1 MVTQN
6 VPKKFLIK
14 PTEAN
19 TPCTSKRRI
28 RRAHRGA
35 GEPGALWRL
44 QGRKAFDDWGWLE
57 SQPWKVWLWGWVYG
71 IKFTT
76 LYTLN
81 RAVTTALVGF
91 NMFQPRKMTKI
102 SGFHPVAPPLLHPS
116 PHGGIRP
123 RTLKGWCSYL
133 WMPEHPARRE
143 LPVGHGTVSS
153 KSGHLGALLLWC

>member
-1 MVTQN
+1 MTQWHLMVTQN

-28 RRAHRGA
+28 RRAHRVA

-71 IKFTT
+71 IQFTT

-91 NMFQPRKMTKI
+91 NMFQPEKWQKY
-102 SGFHPVAPPLLHPS
+102 PVF
-116 PHGGIRP
+116 I
-123 RTLKGWCSYL
+123 
-133 WMPEHPARRE
+133 
-143 LPVGHGTVSS
+143 
-153 KSGHLGALLLWC
+153 LLLPLSFTLHLLEVSGLVHWKVGAPTFGCRSIQQEGSFLLATVRFLPKVGI